1 MRRVI
6 FTTSGRASDALIEAT
21 KKEAVSYGATYV
33 DRKKRSVALL
43 LKTYR
48 CPIFIRGAHRLE
60 YIEPQSLEPFFFHP
74 DTAMFRIKGERKGM
88 TDDLLAALRLN
99 KGDRV
104 LDCTLGRGSD
114 SIVIAA
120 AVGDRGEVVGV
131 EKKHA
136 IAYVVQEGLQTYV
149 SSDEQVNEAMR
160 RIKVVRKDA
169 VDYLRK
175 QPDCSF
181 DVIYID
187 PMFEQTVEA
196 SSNFA
201 SLKKVATNDQ
211 LTEEWIQE
219 AFRVARKRVVL
230 KDHYRSTRFEYYG
243 FHRLTRPSSK
253 THYGVLE
260 KERE

>member
-1 MRRVI
+1 M
-6 FTTSGRASDALIEAT
+6 TSGRASDALIEAT
-21 KKEAVSYGATYV
+21 KREAVSYGATYV

-43 LKTYR
+43 TKTYE
-48 CPIFIRGAHRLE
+48 CPLFIRGAHRLE
-60 YIEPQSLEPFFFHP
+60 YVEPQSLTPFFFHP
-74 DTAMFRIKGERKGM
+74 DTAMFRIKGERKGIA
-88 TDDLLAALRLN
+88 DELLAALQLHR
-99 KGDRV
+99 GDRV

-120 AVGDRGEVVGV
+120 AVGEKGEVVGV
-131 EKKHA
+131 EKKRA

-160 RIKVVRKDA
+160 RVKVVQQDA

-175 QPDCSF
+175 QPDGSF

-196 SSNFA
+196 SSNFS
-201 SLKKVATNDQ
+201 SLREVATNDR
-211 LTEEWIQE
+211 LTEEWIRE
-219 AFRVARKRVVL
+219 AVRVAKKRVVL
-230 KDHYRSTRFEYYG
+230 KDHYRSKRFERHQ
-243 FHRLTRPSSK
+243 FQRIVRPSSK

-260 KERE
+260 KERG